1 LGNLSFS
8 CEECQE
14 YLIEILGKNVIE
26 MVAVIDGRNRNWNQR
41 SGELVSEQEQEEE
54 EEEKKEGE
62 GEERGEEEEWS
73 LSPQELLVGER

>member
-41 SGELVSEQEQEEE
+41 SGELVSEQEEEE
-54 EEEKKEGE
+54 EVKEGEKGDKKEG
-62 GEERGEEEEWS
+62 EEWS